1 MKENIRLGI
10 ILAIITSIAGLLLG
24 FVHETTKDAIAAN
37 GKMTKEQLSAIMP
50 KADKVI
56 DFPFEKQEGSNITEV
71 LEATSNGNKEG
82 YLIKVISKG
91 FHGPIEIMVG
101 ISLDEKITGMSIVNH
116 SETPGVG
123 SKIEKISF
131 LDLFRDKS
139 SKNDLKLIKT
149 PASTDSEIQ
158 GISGASVSS
167 TAVVKGVNEA
177 SSYYKNTII
186 GGN

>member
-37 GKMTKEQLSAIMP
+37 GKMTKEQLSLIMP

-71 LEATSNGNKEG
+71 LEATNNANKEG
-82 YLIKVISKG
+82 YLINVITKG

-116 SETPGVG
+116 SETPGLG
-123 SKIEKISF
+123 SKIEKNNFS
-131 LDLFRDKS
+131 DLFRDKS
-139 SKNDLKLIKT
+139 SKEDLKLVKT
-149 PASTDSEIQ
+149 PPSADNEIQ
-158 GISGASVSS
+158 GISGASISS
-167 TAVVKGVNEA
+167 TAVIKGVNEA
-177 SSYYKNTII
+177 ISYYKNTIV